1 MNWTAK
7 RKTPPPRIEVLYDE
21 VPVAELR
28 FDRSSQE
35 YVFKYLDKFTEMRL
49 KQLPELP
56 FGAEHRRTDLFRF
69 FKERIPDL
77 CRPEVAEWLQHQA
90 VNKQDQFALLTA
102 LGSKSVTDSFQ
113 LRRVA

>member
-1 MNWTAK
+1 
-7 RKTPPPRIEVLYDE
+7 VLYED

-35 YVFKYLDKFTEMRL
+35 YVFTYLDKFAEMGL
-49 KQLPELP
+49 KKLPELP
-56 FGAEHRRTDLFRF
+56 FGQEHRRTDLFRF

-77 CRPEVAEWLQHQA
+77 CRPEVAGWLQQHA
-90 VNKQDQFALLTA
+90 MNKNDQFELLTA